1 MLLRPTDDAS
11 TLRNILD
18 GCGLRDRVVPLT
30 ARGLDGVTGAA
41 TDELVRECWD
51 LQAIAATYDAFIEH
65 FRPLLR
71 AFGAGEVEPEQ
82 AFLVQTLLM
91 HEFRRVLLHDP
102 QLPVQ
107 VMPNRWRGDA
117 ARELCAQLY
126 RLTWRAAC
134 QHLQASCA
142 TPEGPLP
149 PPSAQFFRRFGG
161 LESPPAA
168 TDEVAVEG

>member
-1 MLLRPTDDAS
+1 M
-11 TLRNILD
+11 LD
-18 GCGLRDRVVPLT
+18 GPH
-30 ARGLDGVTGAA
+30 
-41 TDELVRECWD
+41 